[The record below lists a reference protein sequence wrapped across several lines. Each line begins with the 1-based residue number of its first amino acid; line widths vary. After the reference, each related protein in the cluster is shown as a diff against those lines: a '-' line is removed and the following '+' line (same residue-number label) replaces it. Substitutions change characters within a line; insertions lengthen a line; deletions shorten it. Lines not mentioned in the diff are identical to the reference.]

1 MSQPSDRMLELL
13 QQISV
18 LDELDEHDRAGAK
31 RGAAVEDSRERRKKR
46 REIRD
51 EMKKL
56 AAGARRKLG
65 SKSKPRRAGQR

>member
-1 MSQPSDRMLELL
+1 MLELL

-18 LDELDEHDRAGAK
+18 LQELDAHDGADAK
-31 RGAAVEDSRERRKKR
+31 SGAAVEDCRERRKKR

-56 AAGARRKLG
+56 ASWARRKIQN
-65 SKSKPRRAGQR
+65 KT

>member
-1 MSQPSDRMLELL
+1 MSASSDRMLELL

-18 LDELDEHDRAGAK
+18 LKELDEHDRDDAK
-31 RGAAVEDSRERRKKR
+31 GGAAVEDFRQRRKKR

-56 AAGARRKLG
+56 ASGARRKFPN
-65 SKSKPRRAGQR
+65 KR

>member
-1 MSQPSDRMLELL
+1 MSSSSDRMLELL

-18 LDELDEHDRAGAK
+18 LKELDEHDRDDVKG
-31 RGAAVEDSRERRKKR
+31 GAAVEILRQRRKKR

-56 AAGARRKLG
+56 ASGARRKLG
-65 SKSKPRRAGQR
+65 NKR